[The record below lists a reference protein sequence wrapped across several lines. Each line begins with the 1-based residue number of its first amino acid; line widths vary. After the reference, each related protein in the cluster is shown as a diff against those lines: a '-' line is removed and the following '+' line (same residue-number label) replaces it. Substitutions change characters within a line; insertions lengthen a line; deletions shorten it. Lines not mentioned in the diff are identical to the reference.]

1 MDVRKAHQ
9 SALAA
14 EQRLKLPGALT
25 LETLQDYLAAE
36 RHRPIDIDEVPE
48 LSGTDICGM
57 WFAYEDR
64 DVIAHAPTRS
74 PLHCQQVVLHEF
86 SHLILDDNFGIRHV
100 ETSFALIPNVELSII
115 HHVLHRRSFADPEE
129 LAAELLADRLAARIM
144 QGTQRLASEHLAF
157 AEVFG

>member
-9 SALAA
+9 AALAA
-14 EQRLKLPGALT
+14 EQRLMLPGELT
-25 LETLQDYLAAE
+25 LETLRDYLAAE
-36 RHRPIDIDEVPE
+36 RHRPIVIDELPE

-57 WFAYEDR
+57 WFAFDDR

-86 SHLILDDNFGIRHV
+86 SHLILDDNFGILHV
-100 ETSFALIPNVELSII
+100 ESSLTSIPDFELSII
-115 HHVLHRRSFADPEE
+115 HHVLHRRSFTDPGE
-129 LAAELLADRLAARIM
+129 LAAELLADRLATRIM
-144 QGTQRLASEHLAF
+144 QGAQRPATEHLAF